1 MVRIKGEN
9 SDYRYSPAQ
18 TSIEEVKPPPDQ
30 LYLNLFLCPYD
41 HPSRV
46 EPHAEGT
53 PCCLGTDHQCPEAQG
68 HHPAPGHALIRL
80 DQKTGISLVSDHQNQ
95 INLSQDGTIQL
106 CPPPTGQVEIHNALV
121 LLHPDGQTTHLEMT
135 PQGLLIHGPGGSQIR
150 LDTHGNLE
158 LTPGS
163 GTVKVNGNLSVTGQ
177 INAELSPAARQA
189 LLADLKR
196 ELGVLTQPVS
206 PS

>member
-9 SDYRYSPAQ
+9 SDYRYVPAQ
-18 TSIEEVKPPPDQ
+18 SSIQTVEPPPDQ

-46 EPHAEGT
+46 EPHTEEV
-53 PCCLGTDHQCPEAQG
+53 PCCLGTDHQCPEAPG
-68 HHPAPGHALIRL
+68 THTAPGHALIRL
-80 DQKTGISLVSDHQNQ
+80 DQKNGISLVTDHQNQ

-106 CPPPTGQVEIHNALV
+106 CPPPTGQVEIHNTLV
-121 LLHPDGQTTHLEMT
+121 LRHPDGQTTHLEIT
-135 PQGLLIHGPGGSQIR
+135 PQGLLIQGPGGSQIR
-150 LDTHGNLE
+150 LDAHGNLE

-163 GTVKVNGNLSVTGQ
+163 GTVKINGNLSVTGQ
-177 INAELSPAARQA
+177 LRAELSPATRQT

-196 ELGVLTQPVS
+196 ELGILTQPIS